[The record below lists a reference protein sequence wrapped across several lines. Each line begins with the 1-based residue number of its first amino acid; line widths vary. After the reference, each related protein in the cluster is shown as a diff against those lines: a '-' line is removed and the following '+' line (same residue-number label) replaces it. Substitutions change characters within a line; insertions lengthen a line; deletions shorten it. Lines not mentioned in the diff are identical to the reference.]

1 MANEIQLKKSAI
13 KKADLANVVN
23 TSFNYFAKPVVTA
36 DLDTIQELFR
46 LYRKLYLE
54 IPATG
59 PESHQILVEQSSK
72 IYTPEGM
79 STADIEPLL
88 AEITDLRKKL
98 LSANEQIQE
107 LINAK

>member
-36 DLDTIQELFR
+36 DPDTIQELFR

>member
-1 MANEIQLKKSAI
+1 MANEVQLKKSAV
-13 KKADLANVVN
+13 KRADLENVVD
-23 TSFNYFAKPVVTA
+23 TSFNYFAKPVETTDPDTVT
-36 DLDTIQELFR
+36 ELFR
-46 LYRKLYLE
+46 LYNKLYLE

-59 PESHQILVEQSSK
+59 PESHQVLVEESSK

-88 AEITDLRKKL
+88 AEITDLRTKL